1 MNTRLAISVLL
12 ALSACVD
19 VTAPGEAV
27 EGTDGGAAPAQD
39 QAPHAPPAWGSAPDA
54 APRAAVDAGFAG
66 DDAGDGG
73 PASATCDR
81 AAPPR
86 DGLVL
91 WLRAGEG
98 VTAEGGRVRA
108 WEDQSG
114 GAPAIAPTDDQRPT
128 LVANALAGK
137 PILHFEGGRQAL
149 QRTTPIDGL
158 RELTVAFVNATPVL
172 WKDGQDEWC
181 HHDGCDPKAGR
192 GVRVVSETGCSGT
205 YEHVLWWNG
214 TADWTGV
221 YLSPKQEEVAFR
233 FGNGA
238 KTYSN
243 DPCSMVHD
251 VQVAWPRPA
260 SVRESFSLTV
270 AVHDRLENRLYVQGR
285 EVLRLP
291 VPGGAEA
298 TVRAGD
304 RLDIG
309 NGFGWVEG
317 TNHGGD
323 VAEVLVYRRAL
334 PDAERRALESYVAC
348 NLFPGA
354 ALEGAR

>member
-1 MNTRLAISVLL
+1 MNTRLAIPVLL

-19 VTAPGEAV
+19 VTDPVEAV
-27 EGTDGGAAPAQD
+27 EGPDGAARAQNE
-39 QAPHAPPAWGSAPDA
+39 APRAPPAWGSVTDA
-54 APRAAVDAGFAG
+54 APRAAVDAGLAG
-66 DDAGDGG
+66 HDAGDGG
-73 PASATCDR
+73 AASACNG

-108 WEDQSG
+108 WADQSG
-114 GAPAIAPTDDQRPT
+114 GAPATAPTDDQRPT
-128 LVANALAGK
+128 LIANALAGK
-137 PILHFEGGRQAL
+137 PIVHFEGGRQAL

-172 WKDGQDEWC
+172 WKDAQDEWC
-181 HHDGCDPKAGR
+181 HHAGCDPKAGR

-270 AVHDRLENRLYVQGR
+270 AVHAQLENRLYVQGE

-298 TVRAGD
+298 AVRAGD

-348 NLFPGA
+348 TLFPGA
-354 ALEGAR
+354 ALQGAR